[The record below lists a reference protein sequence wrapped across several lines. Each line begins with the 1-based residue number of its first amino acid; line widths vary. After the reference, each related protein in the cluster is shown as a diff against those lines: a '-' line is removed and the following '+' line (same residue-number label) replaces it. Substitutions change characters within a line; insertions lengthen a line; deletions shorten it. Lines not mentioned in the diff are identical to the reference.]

1 LILLSLDQGGP
12 LISIPAKKFRV
23 NRWIRTPKL
32 RVVADDGTPLGILT
46 LEEALKAA
54 EEKGLDLVEV
64 APKEVPPVAKIMD
77 YGKFKYT
84 MEKRNRDAR
93 KKQKAFTLKEV
104 KMRPKIGDHDFDT
117 KRNHALDFLKGGH
130 KVKVTCSFFG
140 REMSHQ
146 ELGRVL
152 IDKMIKEIGD
162 LGKVEMPAKMEGRN
176 LSVIIGPSPKAL
188 KEMAAHEKLH
198 EKKDKHDDKAKKA
211 HDAEKATPHEADDD
225 DIEDDESD
233 DTASADE
240 TAEMDEANQGE

>member
-1 LILLSLDQGGP
+1 M
-12 LISIPAKKFRV
+12 

-32 RVVADDGTPLGILT
+32 RVVGDGGEPLGILT
-46 LEEALKAA
+46 LEEALKMA

-93 KKQKAFTLKEV
+93 KKQKAYTLKEV

-117 KRNHALDFLKGGH
+117 KKNHAVDFLKHGH

-146 ELGRVL
+146 ELGRAL
-152 IDKMIKEIGD
+152 IDKMIKDIGD
-162 LGKVEMPAKMEGRN
+162 MGKMEMPSKMEGRN

-188 KEMAAHEKLH
+188 KELHAHEAAM
-198 EKKDKHDDKAKKA
+198 EAQQRKKDKDKDHKHDKHA
-211 HDAEKATPHEADDD
+211 AEASDDVED
-225 DIEDDESD
+225 DIDEDDEDLDHD
-233 DTASADE
+233 DADE
-240 TAEMDEANQGE
+240 GGEDSQDEANQGE

>member
-1 LILLSLDQGGP
+1 M
-12 LISIPAKKFRV
+12 

-32 RVVADDGTPLGILT
+32 RVVGDGGEPLGILT
-46 LEEALKAA
+46 LEEALKMA

-93 KKQKAFTLKEV
+93 KKQKAYTLKEV

-117 KRNHALDFLKGGH
+117 KKNHAVDFLKHGH

-146 ELGRVL
+146 ELGRAL
-152 IDKMIKEIGD
+152 IDKMVKDIGD
-162 LGKVEMPAKMEGRN
+162 MGKMEMPSKMEGRN
-176 LSVIIGPSPKAL
+176 LSIIIGPSPKAL
-188 KEMAAHEKLH
+188 KELHAHEAAI
-198 EKKDKHDDKAKKA
+198 EAQQRKKDKDKDHKHDKHAADASDDVEDDIDEDDDELDHDD
-211 HDAEKATPHEADDD
+211 
-225 DIEDDESD
+225 
-233 DTASADE
+233 ADE
-240 TAEMDEANQGE
+240 GGEDSQDEANQGE

>member
-1 LILLSLDQGGP
+1 M
-12 LISIPAKKFRV
+12 

-32 RVVADDGTPLGILT
+32 RVVGDGGEPLGILT

-93 KKQKAFTLKEV
+93 KKQKAYTLKEV

-117 KRNHALDFLKGGH
+117 KKNHAVDFLKSGH

-146 ELGRVL
+146 ELGRAL
-152 IDKMIKEIGD
+152 IEKMIKDIGD
-162 LGKVEMPAKMEGRN
+162 LGKVEMPSKMEGRN

-188 KEMAAHEKLH
+188 KELHAHEAAVEAMH
-198 EKKDKHDDKAKKA
+198 AKKGHDDHGHQKHDAKA
-211 HDAEKATPHEADDD
+211 DAEADADAD
-225 DIEDDESD
+225 SETDADTDIEDDGEGD
-233 DTASADE
+233 
-240 TAEMDEANQGE
+240 DEAGEVQDEATGE

>member
-1 LILLSLDQGGP
+1 M
-12 LISIPAKKFRV
+12 

-32 RVVADDGTPLGILT
+32 RVVGDGGEPLGILT
-46 LEEALKAA
+46 LEEALKMA

-93 KKQKAFTLKEV
+93 KKQKAYTLKEV

-117 KRNHALDFLKGGH
+117 KKNHAVDFLKHGH

-146 ELGRVL
+146 ELGRAL
-152 IDKMIKEIGD
+152 IDKMIKDIGD
-162 LGKVEMPAKMEGRN
+162 LGKVEMPSKMEGRN

-188 KEMAAHEKLH
+188 KELHAHEAAIEAQHRK
-198 EKKDKHDDKAKKA
+198 EKQDKDHKHDKHA
-211 HDAEKATPHEADDD
+211 AEASDVED
-225 DIEDDESD
+225 DIDESD
-233 DTASADE
+233 DELDHDDADE
-240 TAEMDEANQGE
+240 GGEDSQDEATQSE

>member
-1 LILLSLDQGGP
+1 M
-12 LISIPAKKFRV
+12 

-32 RVVADDGTPLGILT
+32 RVVAEDGTPMGILT

-64 APKEVPPVAKIMD
+64 APKEAPPVAKIMD

-84 MEKRNRDAR
+84 MEKRNREAR
-93 KKQKAFTLKEV
+93 KKQKAYTLKEV

-117 KRNHALDFLKGGH
+117 KRNHAVDFLKGGH

-152 IDKMIKEIGD
+152 IEKMVVDIGD
-162 LGKVEMPAKMEGRN
+162 LGKVEMPPKMEGRN

-188 KEMAAHEKLH
+188 KELHAHGHDDHHGKDKGH
-198 EKKDKHDDKAKKA
+198 AEKKKGDHGEKSHGEGTPAPA
-211 HDAEKATPHEADDD
+211 APAESQEP
-225 DIEDDESD
+225 DI
-233 DTASADE
+233 DE
-240 TAEMDEANQGE
+240 TEEMDEAGQGE

>member
-1 LILLSLDQGGP
+1 M
-12 LISIPAKKFRV
+12 

-32 RVVADDGTPLGILT
+32 RVVADDGAPLGILT

-93 KKQKAFTLKEV
+93 KKQKAYTLKEV

-117 KRNHALDFLKGGH
+117 KKNHAVDFLKGGH

-146 ELGRVL
+146 ELGRAL
-152 IDKMIKEIGD
+152 IEKMIKDIGD
-162 LGKVEMPAKMEGRN
+162 LGKVEMPSKMEGRN

-188 KEMAAHEKLH
+188 KELHAHEAAVQASHPK
-198 EKKDKHDDKAKKA
+198 KHD
-211 HDAEKATPHEADDD
+211 HDANADKKSHAESEHEDADADA
-225 DIEDDESD
+225 DIDEDSD
-233 DTASADE
+233 ADG
-240 TAEMDEANQGE
+240 AEEIQDEAAGE

>member
-1 LILLSLDQGGP
+1 M
-12 LISIPAKKFRV
+12 

-32 RVVADDGTPLGILT
+32 RVVGDGGEPLGILT
-46 LEEALKAA
+46 LEEALKMA

-93 KKQKAFTLKEV
+93 KKQKAYTLKEV

-117 KRNHALDFLKGGH
+117 KKNHAVDFLKHGH

-146 ELGRVL
+146 ELGRAL
-152 IDKMIKEIGD
+152 IDKMVKDIGD
-162 LGKVEMPAKMEGRN
+162 MGKMEMPSKMEGRN
-176 LSVIIGPSPKAL
+176 LSIIIGPSPKAL
-188 KEMAAHEKLH
+188 KELHAHEAAI
-198 EKKDKHDDKAKKA
+198 EAQQRKKDKDKDQKHDKHAADASDDVEDDIDEDDDELDHDD
-211 HDAEKATPHEADDD
+211 
-225 DIEDDESD
+225 
-233 DTASADE
+233 ADE
-240 TAEMDEANQGE
+240 GGEDSQDEANQGE

>member
-1 LILLSLDQGGP
+1 M
-12 LISIPAKKFRV
+12 

-32 RVVADDGTPLGILT
+32 RVVGDGGEALGILT

-93 KKQKAFTLKEV
+93 KKQKAYTLKEV

-117 KRNHALDFLKGGH
+117 KKNHAVDFLKSGH

-146 ELGRVL
+146 ELGRAL
-152 IDKMIKEIGD
+152 IEKMVKDIGD
-162 LGKVEMPAKMEGRN
+162 MGKMEMPSKMEGRN
-176 LSVIIGPSPKAL
+176 LSIIIGPSPKAL
-188 KEMAAHEKLH
+188 KELHAHEAAMEAQHAKKGHDKHGH
-198 EKKDKHDDKAKKA
+198 EKQE
-211 HDAEKATPHEADDD
+211 HDAEADDETD
-225 DIEDDESD
+225 TDVEDDASD
-233 DTASADE
+233 GE
-240 TAEMDEANQGE
+240 DEAPEVQDEATGE

>member
-1 LILLSLDQGGP
+1 M
-12 LISIPAKKFRV
+12 
-23 NRWIRTPKL
+23 
-32 RVVADDGTPLGILT
+32 GILT

-64 APKEVPPVAKIMD
+64 APKEVPPVAKLMD

-93 KKQKAFTLKEV
+93 KKQKAYTLKEV

-117 KRNHALDFLKGGH
+117 KKNHAIDFLKHGH

-152 IDKMIKEIGD
+152 IDKMIKD
-162 LGKVEMPAKMEGRN
+162 LERMDVGKVEMPAKMEGRN

-188 KEMAAHEKLH
+188 KELHAHQA
-198 EKKDKHDDKAKKA
+198 HDDHQHAKQKSHA
-211 HDAEKATPHEADDD
+211 DGGQKPAGGAPPVSHEAPP
-225 DIEDDESD
+225 
-233 DTASADE
+233 AAAD
-240 TAEMDEANQGE
+240 ADVDADMNEMDAAEGSE

>member
-1 LILLSLDQGGP
+1 
-12 LISIPAKKFRV
+12 V

-32 RVVADDGTPLGILT
+32 RVVADDGAPLGILT

-93 KKQKAFTLKEV
+93 KKQKAYTLKEV
-104 KMRPKIGDHDFDT
+104 KMRPKIGEHDFDT
-117 KRNHALDFLKGGH
+117 KKNHAVDFLKGGH

-146 ELGRVL
+146 ELGRAL
-152 IDKMIKEIGD
+152 IEKMIKDIGD
-162 LGKVEMPAKMEGRN
+162 LGKVEMPSKMEGRN

-188 KEMAAHEKLH
+188 KELHAHEAAINASHSKKH
-198 EKKDKHDDKAKKA
+198 EHDHE
-211 HDAEKATPHEADDD
+211 HDAHADKKPHAEAEEHEDEGADTDADIDDD
-225 DIEDDESD
+225 SD
-233 DTASADE
+233 ADG
-240 TAEMDEANQGE
+240 AEEIQDEAAGE